1 VDEAKTGVVQVI
13 CCLPLDVREMST
25 SLRGPAPSLIWVHG
39 QWSGDMMMDGVP
51 DVRAAE
57 GCDRSFFPGSPPN
70 SGVATGKLRKLAA
83 GIS

>member
-1 VDEAKTGVVQVI
+1 VQ
-13 CCLPLDVREMST
+13 ET
-25 SLRGPAPSLIWVHG
+25 SLRVPAPSLIWVHG

-57 GCDRSFFPGSPPN
+57 EVRSLIL
-70 SGVATGKLRKLAA
+70 SGTSTQERVATGDLRELAA